1 LPDISNADEYGSTC
15 KDGGGDEGEGG
26 REEDCLGL
34 TLARNGLSK
43 NDVGSIVELVVRVS
57 SLCSLD
63 LSHNLLK
70 VIFLI
75 FVFFCVFFRTGRAC
89 VFAVFLGFVA

>member
-1 LPDISNADEYGSTC
+1 MGQRARM
-15 KDGGGDEGEGG
+15 GGGEGEGG
-26 REEDCLGL
+26 GRGEEDCLGL

-43 NDVGSIVELVVRVS
+43 NDVGGIVELVVRVS

-70 VIFLI
+70 VIFL
-75 FVFFCVFFRTGRAC
+75 FFRTGSAC